1 MLEKN
6 SLCKKKKILEI
17 LMCLRLK
24 SDLSITVCSWLSFL
38 KQASCLMVGEFSC
51 HSMLTTL
58 PYIPLNKIN
67 EIKVVKVILELFKLD
82 KHSWNIEENLFLTY
96 IYVYKSYMGPS

>member
-6 SLCKKKKILEI
+6 SLCTKKNNSGNSHVPPTKI
-17 LMCLRLK
+17 
-24 SDLSITVCSWLSFL
+24 SITVCSWLSFL

-82 KHSWNIEENLFLTY
+82 KHSWNIEENSFLTY